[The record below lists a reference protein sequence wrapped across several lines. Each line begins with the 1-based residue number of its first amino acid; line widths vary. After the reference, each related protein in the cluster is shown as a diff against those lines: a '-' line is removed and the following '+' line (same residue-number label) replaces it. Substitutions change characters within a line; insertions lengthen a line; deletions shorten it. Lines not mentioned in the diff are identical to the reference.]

1 MIHIKENLLQLKSI
15 FNMINNM
22 GAECNLT
29 FMPEGL
35 FIRIVNGSNIAMIIT
50 TIKKS
55 FFEEYNI
62 EEEKTYTIDNQAL
75 MKIIS
80 ILGKNELYLKI
91 LPTGIEFKNEKDDK
105 LLLNYYIGQKDERKV
120 PPEGDGIKWKLN
132 PGKFINTLGE
142 VIEIGNVGIFTGEN
156 KLTLKLKSQLIN
168 GELFLDA
175 EKISGNKVDAY
186 YDMGEFIFIST
197 IRHVFDEVEFGYDDQ
212 KCYMKGSNNN
222 IDFKWILAGRL
233 PDDN

>member
-1 MIHIKENLLQLKSI
+1 MRDI
-15 FNMINNM
+15 
-22 GAECNLT
+22 
-29 FMPEGL
+29 
-35 FIRIVNGSNIAMIIT
+35 
-50 TIKKS
+50 
-55 FFEEYNI
+55 
-62 EEEKTYTIDNQAL
+62 
-75 MKIIS
+75 
-80 ILGKNELYLKI
+80 
-91 LPTGIEFKNEKDDK
+91 
-105 LLLNYYIGQKDERKV
+105 KDERKV